1 MFVFLGRV
9 AVTTLTINRMFDQH
23 FAWPKEEQET
33 RHKKTAIQTDSGV
46 HIFLRFSQV
55 LVAGAGFEPRGMH
68 KQNCFQ
74 LPQAGM
80 ALPDHDYII
89 VRFDVANTSGAV
101 NDARH

>member
-1 MFVFLGRV
+1 MAALSAKTPERRFTDLKKPPSEGIAVCVFFEL
-9 AVTTLTINRMFDQH
+9 
-23 FAWPKEEQET
+23 
-33 RHKKTAIQTDSGV
+33 
-46 HIFLRFSQV
+46 
-55 LVAGAGFEPRGMH
+55 LVAGPGFEPRSMH

>member
-1 MFVFLGRV
+1 MN
-9 AVTTLTINRMFDQH
+9 AVIIQNAKKPPQILDGYMSDITTYL
-23 FAWPKEEQET
+23 
-33 RHKKTAIQTDSGV
+33 
-46 HIFLRFSQV
+46 
-55 LVAGAGFEPRGMH
+55 LVAGAGFEPRSMH

>member
-1 MFVFLGRV
+1 MV
-9 AVTTLTINRMFDQH
+9 A
-23 FAWPKEEQET
+23 W
-33 RHKKTAIQTDSGV
+33 
-46 HIFLRFSQV
+46 
-55 LVAGAGFEPRGMH
+55 AGFEPRSMH